1 VKIKHCVWIRRTAL
15 GLLSVFAVAAPAAL
29 AQDGAALYRQRCQSC
44 HGAKGEGRA
53 NQKGTN
59 LLTDE
64 AKAKSDAD
72 MVTIIM
78 TGNGKTSHA
87 FERRGVT
94 EDQAKALVTHVRSL
108 QGK

>member
-1 VKIKHCVWIRRTAL
+1 LKTQNTNWIRHAAL
-15 GLLSVFAVAAPAAL
+15 GTAALVALSVPVAF

-53 NQKGTN
+53 SQKGTN

-64 AKAKSDAD
+64 AKAVSDAD
-72 MVTIIM
+72 MVKIIL
-78 TGNGKTSHA
+78 TGNGKASHA
-87 FERRGVT
+87 FEKRGVT
-94 EDQAKALVTHVRSL
+94 NEQAEALVKHVRSL

>member
-1 VKIKHCVWIRRTAL
+1 MSTAAKL
-15 GLLSVFAVAAPAAL
+15 CILCLTAFTLTLA
-29 AQDGAALYRQRCQSC
+29 AQDGASVYRQRCQSC

-64 AKAKSDAD
+64 AKAASDAD
-72 MVTIIM
+72 MVKIIL
-78 TGNGKTSHA
+78 TGNGKASHA
-87 FERRGVT
+87 FERRGLT
-94 EDQAKALVTHVRSL
+94 KEQAEAAVKHIRTL